1 MMKQEFYL
9 PSLDGEHRLHC
20 IRWVPE
26 GQPRAVLQLVHG
38 MAEHIG
44 RYDEFGYF
52 LASQGIEVVGHSHLG
67 HGLTAKN
74 EEELG
79 WFGGPDGN
87 LLLIGDIHQLRE
99 RSQRPGI
106 PYFILGHS
114 RGSFLTRQYLTLHG
128 EGLSGAVIMGT
139 ADMPG
144 PVVRAARTVSRIL
157 AAVKGWQHRSALV
170 SMMVTDGFA
179 KKYGPGWLSKNPENV
194 KAYAEDPFCGFR
206 FTLNGYYNMFLG
218 LDRAIRAERG
228 GGMPKAYPILFT
240 AGAEDPV
247 GNNGKGVRALFSRY
261 RKFGANASIKLY
273 PGDRHEILQE
283 SDRQQIFEDI
293 LQWMMHIQ

>member
-1 MMKQEFYL
+1 MKQEFYL

-44 RYDEFGYF
+44 RYDEFGSF

-74 EEELG
+74 EDELG
-79 WFGGPDGN
+79 W
-87 LLLIGDIHQLRE
+87 L
-99 RSQRPGI
+99 
-106 PYFILGHS
+106 S
-114 RGSFLTRQYLTLHG
+114 R
-128 EGLSGAVIMGT
+128 
-139 ADMPG
+139 
-144 PVVRAARTVSRIL
+144 
-157 AAVKGWQHRSALV
+157 
-170 SMMVTDGFA
+170 
-179 KKYGPGWLSKNPENV
+179 NPENV

-206 FTLNGYYNMFLG
+206 FTLNGYYYMFLG
-218 LDRAIRAERG
+218 LHRAIRAESG

-247 GNNGKGVRALFSRY
+247 GNCGKGVRALYSRY
-261 RKFGANASIKLY
+261 RKFGANATIKLY

-293 LQWMMHIQ
+293 LQWMMQNQ

>member
-1 MMKQEFYL
+1 MQ
-9 PSLDGEHRLHC
+9 
-20 IRWVPE
+20 I
-26 GQPRAVLQLVHG
+26 VHG

-44 RYDEFGYF
+44 RYDEFGRF

-114 RGSFLTRQYLTLHG
+114 MGSFLTRQYLTLNG

-179 KKYGPGWLSKNPENV
+179 KKYGPGWLSRNPENV

>member
-1 MMKQEFYL
+1 M
-9 PSLDGEHRLHC
+9 
-20 IRWVPE
+20 
-26 GQPRAVLQLVHG
+26 
-38 MAEHIG
+38 
-44 RYDEFGYF
+44 
-52 LASQGIEVVGHSHLG
+52 
-67 HGLTAKN
+67 
-74 EEELG
+74 
-79 WFGGPDGN
+79 
-87 LLLIGDIHQLRE
+87 
-99 RSQRPGI
+99 
-106 PYFILGHS
+106 
-114 RGSFLTRQYLTLHG
+114 GSFLTRQYLTLHG

-206 FTLNGYYNMFLG
+206 FTLNGYYYMFLG
-218 LDRAIRAERG
+218 LYRAIRAENG
-228 GGMPKAYPILFT
+228 GSIQKEYPILFT

-247 GNNGKGVRALFSRY
+247 GNCGKGVRALYSRY
-261 RKFGANASIKLY
+261 RKSGANATIKLY

-293 LQWMMHIQ
+293 LQWMMQNQ

>member
-1 MMKQEFYL
+1 MKQEFYL

-44 RYDEFGYF
+44 RYDEFGRF

-74 EEELG
+74 EGELG

-99 RSQRPGI
+99 KNQRPGI

-114 RGSFLTRQYLTLHG
+114 MGSFLTRQYLTLHG

-144 PVVRAARTVSRIL
+144 PVVKAARAVSRIL

-179 KKYGPGWLSKNPENV
+179 KKYGPGWLSRNPENV

-206 FTLNGYYNMFLG
+206 FTLNGFYSFFRCIQ
-218 LDRAIRAERG
+218 RANDQESAG
-228 GGMPKAYPILFT
+228 QLPKSFPLLFT
-240 AGAEDPV
+240 AGAKDPV
-247 GNNGKGVRALFSRY
+247 GSNGKGVKAVYRRY
-261 RKFGANASIKLY
+261 LHHGANASIKLY
-273 PGDRHEILQE
+273 PGDRHEILNE
-283 SDRQQIFEDI
+283 LDRETVYADI
-293 LQWMMHIQ
+293 YNWINKE